1 MENPFKT
8 IIENEKLPEK
18 LKQKVMD
25 DIALVKLTLDVAD
38 LVAVKYPKTISGF
51 FGKKSEPNIS
61 KKDQKNKE
69 D

>member
-25 DIALVKLTLDVAD
+25 DIALVKLTLDLAD

-51 FGKKSEPNIS
+51 FS
-61 KKDQKNKE
+61 KKNKSAQDKKDE
-69 D
+69 K

>member
-38 LVAVKYPKTISGF
+38 LVAVKYPKAISGF
-51 FGKKSEPNIS
+51 FGKKNKPTNQD
-61 KKDQKNKE
+61 KKE

>member
-25 DIALVKLTLDVAD
+25 DIALVKLTLDLAD
-38 LVAVKYPKTISGF
+38 LIAVKYPKTISGF
-51 FGKKSEPNIS
+51 FGKKNKSANHRKDEN
-61 KKDQKNKE
+61 KK
-69 D
+69 